1 MYLYLRISLSEK
13 AYTPGS
19 EFIKEITFN
28 FILAMNFKMPTFI
41 TSVRV

>member
-13 AYTPGS
+13 ANTPGS
-19 EFIKEITFN
+19 EFIKKIRFN
-28 FILAMNFKMPTFI
+28 FILVINFKMPTFV